1 MMEHERMT
9 TGVRRSKRAGSIPRE
24 PAVIYC
30 GIKIVAI
37 EGKRSPVAE
46 YIRDA
51 LRAKAAEHRAGV

>member
-9 TGVRRSKRAGSIPRE
+9 TDVRRSKSTRSASPE
-24 PAVIYC
+24 QAVTYH
-30 GIKIVAI
+30 GIKIAPI

-51 LRAKAAEHRAGV
+51 LRAKAAERRAGV